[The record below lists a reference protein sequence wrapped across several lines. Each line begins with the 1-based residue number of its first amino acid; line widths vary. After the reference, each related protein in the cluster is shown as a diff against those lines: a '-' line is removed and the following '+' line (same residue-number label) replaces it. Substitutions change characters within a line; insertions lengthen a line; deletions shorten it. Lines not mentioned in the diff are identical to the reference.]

1 MPFSIQKLSCRVV
14 RLEDVTPDVR
24 IVRLEVADG
33 GPFRFAAGQYA
44 SVTFHGQPPRD
55 YSMGNGP
62 DEPVLEFH
70 IRHAGN
76 HGASA
81 HVAGELRVGD
91 PVSVEGPFGD
101 GWLRQ
106 DHSGP
111 ILAIAGGS
119 GLAPIKSIVETAL
132 VAGMKQDV
140 HLYFGVRD
148 EPDIYLEQHF
158 MALAERY
165 PNLRFV
171 PVLSEPGAPTDRRS
185 GMVGDAVAADL
196 ADFDNVKAYIAGPP
210 GMVAA
215 AVEMLLERGMP
226 AIDIHADAFYTVAE
240 KEAVGRAM
248 RQPI

>member
-1 MPFSIQKLSCRVV
+1 MPFPIQKLSCRVV
-14 RLEDVTPDVR
+14 GFEDVTTDVR
-24 IVRLEVADG
+24 IVRLEMANG

-44 SVTFHGQPPRD
+44 SVTFRGRPPRD
-55 YSMGNGP
+55 YSMGNSP

-76 HGASA
+76 RGASA
-81 HVAGELRVGD
+81 YVARQLRVGD
-91 PVSVEGPFGD
+91 TVTIEGPFGD

-111 ILAIAGGS
+111 IVAIAGGS

-132 VAGMKQDV
+132 RAGMKQDV
-140 HLYFGVRD
+140 RLYFGVRD

-158 MALAERY
+158 LALTETY

-171 PVLSEPGAPTDRRS
+171 PVLSEPSAQTDRRT
-185 GMVGDAVAADL
+185 GMVSAAVAADL
-196 ADFDNVKAYIAGPP
+196 ADLDNVKAYIAGPP

-226 AIDIHADAFYTVAE
+226 AIDIHADPFYTVAE
-240 KEAVGRAM
+240 KAAVGRAM

>member
-1 MPFSIQKLSCRVV
+1 MPFPIQKLSCRVV
-14 RLEDVTPDVR
+14 GLEDVTADVR

-44 SVTFHGQPPRD
+44 SVTFRGQPPRD
-55 YSMGNGP
+55 YSIGNSP

-76 HGASA
+76 RGASA
-81 HVAGELRVGD
+81 YVARELRVGD
-91 PVSVEGPFGD
+91 TASVEGPFGD
-101 GWLRQ
+101 GWLRL
-106 DHSGP
+106 DHAGP

-132 VAGMKQDV
+132 RAEMKQDV

-148 EPDIYLEQHF
+148 EPDIYLERHLL
-158 MALAERY
+158 ALTGRY
-165 PNLRFV
+165 PNLHFV
-171 PVLSEPGAPTDRRS
+171 PVLSEPSAPTDRRS

-196 ADFDNVKAYIAGPP
+196 ADLDNVKAYIAGPP

-226 AIDIHADAFYTVAE
+226 AIDIHADPFYTVAE
-240 KEAVGRAM
+240 KVAVGRAM